1 MQFERSSTVCSIS
14 RTFYF
19 IAICLGTITFASYN
33 PLVFMCTNELQVPLP
48 SASTYFI
55 PHDKYYPQS
64 DYYNNH
70 LFYNLKPFLQNQSL
84 DGKALAAMIHYKIKS
99 DCGFQCQSSIPVQ
112 QSYGIA
118 LKNATANTREQLW
131 ILQTQ
136 FFSGTLSIDQ
146 TLKQLAFMASS
157 GTIRP
162 VPKDLIIIYALL
174 VKMSKNGDCSSMSTS
189 SIKNLFSILDYLLKR
204 ELKSNWDIIQK
215 LKNIH
220 VMNLI
225 RACNQLAHCWI
236 GRVKK
241 TLTIK
246 FSNLEV
252 NVRKQQ
258 AYPDNYTQQRP
269 YNVDYNQ
276 ESVNIPSE
284 ISSTTGQPDKLLFSA
299 RYFTLDYLIAAKR
312 NNFGRRLQ
320 SDFLSKMEKDIIS
333 NVISASFKAR
343 SIYPLK
349 SNATITFKHK
359 LLWKANNLQNAYTT
373 QCVYWDYKIKDGWSD
388 TGCTIKSTNHTHT
401 ICVCN
406 HLTDFALASVTVSQ
420 FTPSLTR
427 VIANQGL
434 IMARIKHPSQK
445 LIASTPT
452 IAYRRPRHVE
462 TTPPK
467 INITEPVN
475 LQFTYMSHGIALVCT
490 ALTAGTYY
498 VLLRGSWNWC
508 YFALVHLTASS
519 SLACFF
525 IMLAHGLSISSNAT
539 GCSAVA
545 SLTYFFIMAT
555 CTWTSI
561 EINISIT
568 TKLGRFKQYKIS
580 RYFIYG
586 YGTPLVLTI
595 IIIATLYPNI
605 VLPPFCWISPRN
617 IEYIMIIPVSIL
629 SAVSLILLYT
639 YYSAYQKLSLEEREI
654 LKKEKFNYF
663 LNPFV
668 IPLID
673 LTIIKT
679 RTTILVDCF
688 LVILIGCGWL
698 TRAAAF
704 SHPSQQIDVPN
715 DVLMIAYGVII
726 ICWNCLYRRQSSN
739 LYIGAPSEDSNS
751 NDGIHN
757 IEMEVQTDQVGQ
769 PSPQT
774 VSYAWSHSHESNA
787 HGFSDVVDKNSEILD
802 NQYHPKS
809 VSSTM
814 SGNQR
819 DAGVNTMIYE

>member
-33 PLVFMCTNELQVPLP
+33 PLVLTCTNELQVPLP

-64 DYYNNH
+64 EYYNNH

-189 SIKNLFSILDYLLKR
+189 SIKNLFSILDHLLKR

-215 LKNIH
+215 LKVVNNTKIE
-220 VMNLI
+220 
-225 RACNQLAHCWI
+225 
-236 GRVKK
+236 
-241 TLTIK
+241 IK
-246 FSNLEV
+246 RSYLV
-252 NVRKQQ
+252 Y
-258 AYPDNYTQQRP
+258 AYFKH
-269 YNVDYNQ
+269 
-276 ESVNIPSE
+276 
-284 ISSTTGQPDKLLFSA
+284 GQPDKLLFSA

-498 VLLRGSWNWC
+498 VLLRP
-508 YFALVHLTASS
+508 FPKLL
-519 SLACFF
+519 
-525 IMLAHGLSISSNAT
+525 LSIYNYITTSGCNNCYKQT

-679 RTTILVDCF
+679 RTTIIVDCF